1 MPAGPGIEGQRT
13 GGGERAPE
21 ILQLADQG
29 LGFREVLV
37 DLQAAL
43 MQKDLQSADQRE
55 FRHAVNKP
63 FVRLGRTAGNQHT
76 DRADTGD
83 PEHVEN
89 RPADPSIIDHQ
100 LGAGQPT
107 EQTADMRDN
116 AGIWRAQRHPLEIT
130 HAVDVSHKGNL
141 SKSSTKA
148 RSIISLENAFDSG
161 SMNSPS
167 YDASVKFPPQS
178 DRQADDCSACLS
190 GVRVKLLPRDGEL
203 YVFA

>member
-89 RPADPSIIDHQ
+89 RSADPSIIDHQ
-100 LGAGQPT
+100 LGVGQPT
-107 EQTADMRDN
+107 EQTAEMRDN
-116 AGIWRAQRHPLEIT
+116 AGIWRAERHPLKIA
-130 HAVDVSHKGNL
+130 HAVDVSHAGNL

-148 RSIISLENAFDSG
+148 RSIISLENALDSG

-167 YDASVKFPPQS
+167 YSCENNIGPSF
-178 DRQADDCSACLS
+178 RRCC
-190 GVRVKLLPRDGEL
+190 R
-203 YVFA
+203 